1 MQGRYEVNA
10 SRSQC
15 LTSHTWE
22 NTNMQKDLWMRC
34 ASSFY
39 VGMHEWRT
47 CKWCWTKCD
56 PSSVFGNLTGTFLPN
71 VNVSGEHDR
80 CCVVINLNVNQYSK
94 DKRRPKGISNLKGK
108 RSQKN
113 SQPKYSLSITL
124 YDLSYLV
131 FVQNSFYEIYLCSYS

>member
-1 MQGRYEVNA
+1 
-10 SRSQC
+10 
-15 LTSHTWE
+15 
-22 NTNMQKDLWMRC
+22 MQKDLWMRC

-94 DKRRPKGISNLKGK
+94 DKRRPKGISNPKGK
-108 RSQKN
+108 GVRKI
-113 SQPKYSLSITL
+113 LSENIPYQL
-124 YDLSYLV
+124 LCM
-131 FVQNSFYEIYLCSYS
+131 IYLIWYLSKTLFTKYTYALTHEPFHFCTFVTYFTVKLTPFPLID